1 MDHKD
6 WETKRRLEIQFQN
19 ALIEIGK
26 HTQGLIEGL
35 TDPFDILATVK
46 SLLKN
51 MVFHR
56 YANATAEKMVAGLF
70 SAGEKT
76 WRMAARENSNGR
88 VIYDAL
94 RRELQGPIGGSVNFQ
109 IQRNAEIIKSLPLDI
124 AKQITDYIGEETI
137 KGRRAGAIAEDL
149 ILRFPD
155 VTKNKAKLIARTEVS
170 KTSTALTQARCENV
184 GLSWYRWRTSEDG
197 RVRGS
202 HRIMNGVLIK
212 WTDPPVPERLEGL
225 KNSPAPYHAGCIW
238 NCRCYAEPVVNLD
251 YVKWPAK
258 VYYGGAII
266 TMTRGQFERVA

>member
-6 WETKRRLEIQFQN
+6 WEPKRRLEIQFQN

-56 YANATAEKMVAGLF
+56 CADEMATKMVAGLF

-76 WRMAARENSNGR
+76 WRLAARENSNGR

-94 RRELQGPIGGSVNFQ
+94 RRELQGPVGGSVNFQ

-124 AKQITDYIGEETI
+124 AKQITDYISEETI

-155 VTKNKAKLIARTEVS
+155 VTKSKAKLIARTEVS

-212 WTDPPVPERLEGL
+212 WADPPSPERLEGL
-225 KNSPAPYHAGCIW
+225 KNAPAPYHAGCVW

-251 YVKWPAK
+251 YVKFPVK
-258 VYYGGAII
+258 VYRNGVIS
-266 TMTRGQFERVA
+266 MVNRSDFEQI